1 MSQLADPSLAAQF
14 ERQPPHNIE
23 AEMCLIASMMLDKNV
38 IGEAVQ
44 ITSREAFY
52 QADHQ
57 IIYSILVELW
67 EKGAPIDAVILR
79 GELVKRQLLDEVG
92 GVDYLRQILESV
104 PSAAHAP
111 RYAKDVQDKYLLR
124 SLIAVSND
132 NLRAAYAPHE
142 DATEVVNAA
151 VQRTFQMAERKLVH
165 QLAPVGPVAE
175 EVYANLE
182 QPAHG
187 DVPTG
192 FHDLDDMFAGGLHNG
207 EFVIVAA
214 RPSIGKTAYAAE
226 LVISAAYEQGLP
238 TAVFSMEMNK
248 EQFVQRMI
256 CALAGVDAQ
265 KVRKR
270 MMNQQEWHR
279 VADVTA
285 RLGAISER
293 LWLDDT
299 PTLTTLD
306 VLSKL
311 RKMRMR
317 AGLKLIVLDYLQLMD
332 AEGESRQQQ
341 ITTISRGLKAIA
353 REMNVPLV
361 ALSQLN
367 RQVESREGH
376 RPRMSDLRESGSLE
390 QDADTV
396 MLLHREDYYRQ
407 TSPDFVPDNL
417 AEVIVAKQR
426 NGPVGTVKLTF
437 DPRCTRFRNL
447 AAQVDVF

>member
-1 MSQLADPSLAAQF
+1 
-14 ERQPPHNIE
+14 
-23 AEMCLIASMMLDKNV
+23 
-38 IGEAVQ
+38 
-44 ITSREAFY
+44 
-52 QADHQ
+52 
-57 IIYSILVELW
+57 
-67 EKGAPIDAVILR
+67 
-79 GELVKRQLLDEVG
+79 
-92 GVDYLRQILESV
+92 
-104 PSAAHAP
+104 
-111 RYAKDVQDKYLLR
+111 
-124 SLIAVSND
+124 
-132 NLRAAYAPHE
+132 
-142 DATEVVNAA
+142 VNAA